1 MINTRNQILQ
11 LSSEFFFVIILSKVG
26 LWFKIKEKCI
36 PILKEEL
43 WNSPQKIDYIYLKIN
58 GSDDQ
63 VVNSYFSIWL
73 ITITCDLLVSS
84 LS

>member
-1 MINTRNQILQ
+1 MVQ

-26 LWFKIKEKCI
+26 LLFKIKEKCM

-43 WNSPQKIDYIYLKIN
+43 WNSPQKIGCIYLKIN
-58 GSDDQ
+58 ASHDQ
-63 VVNSYFSIWL
+63 VVSIYDSIRL
-73 ITITCDLLVSS
+73 ITITCDFLLPL